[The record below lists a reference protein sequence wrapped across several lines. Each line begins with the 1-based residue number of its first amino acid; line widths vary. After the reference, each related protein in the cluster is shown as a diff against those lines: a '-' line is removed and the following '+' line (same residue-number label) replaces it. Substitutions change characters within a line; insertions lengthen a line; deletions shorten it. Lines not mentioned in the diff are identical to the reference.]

1 MLRNIVSAFGYAVQ
15 IASTGLDAIC
25 AVPEF
30 QPDVAFAAVLVRDKT
45 PGVRLIREWLAMG
58 AARNLASNRRDH
70 RRGHVAKIGSAG

>member
-1 MLRNIVSAFGYAVQ
+1 MLYRPLATPYRWQAPDP
-15 IASTGLDAIC
+15 DAIC

-45 PGVRLIREWLAMG
+45 PGVRLICEWLAMG